1 MSNEDDFVD
10 IEDIEINNDDVGSE
24 KENKKQNLQDNGFEE
39 NIQENIEKVNENKKE
54 EDNNNEKIEYKDI
67 EKNLLINNEN
77 NQENKNIE
85 NDVKFDNPNVEYDNN
100 HQNYKEVSPP
110 KNDFQQPIIKKK
122 NTFNTFDNSIHI
134 HNPVPLS
141 KMQLAENK
149 YYKIKEELNK
159 KYFNTITPENPEDID
174 NSVIESKKYKEMISY
189 LEQLNE
195 VLTEI
200 LKSSRIQQKE
210 AEKLKKKT
218 VQKTPEQIYQEQQK
232 MNDNQEKMIEVYR
245 KQLNSLQNRLNQVS
259 KENFMEELVEKN
271 RKLDEEIEKIKITNK
286 KLNNEQKL
294 NEIVIS
300 KQNKNEQEDKANMLL
315 KRMNMDYSKLIREN
329 EKLSKKI
336 DECKTKENE
345 NENKIKQLQEF
356 VDKLRTIAKDMY
368 NITDYENVKM
378 EEKNE
383 KKKEEARNQ
392 YKKRIEILK
401 KKKESNIHKYQQ
413 EIAINQKK
421 ITNLQ
426 KELLDVEKE
435 LNIEQQN
442 KNKRL
447 GIPTPPNK
455 NNLEENIMNTN
466 LNNDLNSNN
475 KNESDEKSENVN
487 INNEIKEIKRCEDGS
502 FENIMSNEET
512 NNINLHINTNMN
524 NIKEPNGKE
533 IFDAKDLSNIN
544 PMNAMNEIS
553 VDVPFVENEDKKN
566 KKPEFLDE
574 GFDDKIKKE
583 EKEENE
589 EKDDKGEEID
599 KNVEEREEKEE
610 EKRSEDEKD
619 EEKKQEEEKVQMLND
634 IIKNEPK
641 DEDIELEQL
650 EEFQI

>member
-10 IEDIEINNDDVGSE
+10 IEDIEINNDDI
-24 KENKKQNLQDNGFEE
+24 ENKNLIQNLNEE
-39 NIQENIEKVNENKKE
+39 NNENIEENIEKDIENKN
-54 EDNNNEKIEYKDI
+54 EDNNNENIVNQ
-67 EKNLLINNEN
+67 EKEEHLINNN
-77 NQENKNIE
+77 KDNQENQEKNNIE
-85 NDVKFDNPNVEYDNN
+85 KDANDINDNPENENDININ
-100 HQNYKEVSPP
+100 RKNKEINPS
-110 KNDFQQPIIKKK
+110 KNDSQPIIKKK
-122 NTFNTFDNSIHI
+122 NTFNTADNSIHI

-159 KYFNTITPENPEDID
+159 KYFSTNIQDNPEDID
-174 NSVIESKKYKEMISY
+174 NSIIESKKYKEMISY
-189 LEQLNE
+189 LEQLND

-210 AEKLKKKT
+210 AEKLKKKA

-232 MNDNQEKMIEVYR
+232 MNDNQEKMIEVYK
-245 KQLNSLQNRLNQVS
+245 KQLTSLQNRINQVS
-259 KENFMEELVEKN
+259 KENFMEDLIERNK
-271 RKLDEEIEKIKITNK
+271 KLDEEIEKIKITNK

-300 KQNKNEQEDKANMLL
+300 KQNKNEQEDKANILL
-315 KRMNMDYSKLIREN
+315 KRMNMDFNKLQREN

-336 DECKTKENE
+336 EECKLKESE

-383 KKKEEARNQ
+383 KKKEETRNQ

-421 ITNLQ
+421 IANLQ
-426 KELLDVEKE
+426 KQLFEIEKE
-435 LNIEQQN
+435 LDIEQEN

-447 GIPTPPNK
+447 GIPTPPKK
-455 NNLEENIMNTN
+455 NNLEEIILNTN
-466 LNNDLNSNN
+466 LNDNNINTNNNTNN
-475 KNESDEKSENVN
+475 KIENEEKIENY
-487 INNEIKEIKRCEDGS
+487 NNKEIKRCEDGS
-502 FENIMSNEET
+502 FENIISNEET
-512 NNINLHINTNMN
+512 NNILN
-524 NIKEPNGKE
+524 NNKEANGKE

-553 VDVPFVENEDKKN
+553 VEVPFVENEDKKN
-566 KKPEFLDE
+566 KKPEFLDD
-574 GFDDKIKKE
+574 GFEDKIKKE
-583 EKEENE
+583 D
-589 EKDDKGEEID
+589 KDDKGMEID
-599 KNVEEREEKEE
+599 KNEEEEKEE
-610 EKRSEDEKD
+610 KKLEDEIGEEKKKD
-619 EEKKQEEEKVQMLND
+619 EEKIKILNN
-634 IIKNEPK
+634 IINNEPK
-641 DEDIELEQL
+641 DEDIEIEQL

>member
-10 IEDIEINNDDVGSE
+10 IEDIQINNDNEVE
-24 KENKKQNLQDNGFEE
+24 NENKEQNINDE
-39 NIQENIEKVNENKKE
+39 NNESIHENIEKGDENKHEYKE
-54 EDNNNEKIEYKDI
+54 NVMETNKKIEENI
-67 EKNLLINNEN
+67 LNNN
-77 NQENKNIE
+77 NQENDNIE
-85 NDVKFDNPNVEYDNN
+85 KGNTKENQNLENDNISLNQKN
-100 HQNYKEVSPP
+100 KEIIST
-110 KNDFQQPIIKKK
+110 KSDFQSLIKKK
-122 NTFNTFDNSIHI
+122 NTFNTNDNSIHI

-159 KYFNTITPENPEDID
+159 KYFNNPSFDSVEDTQPLENSIL
-174 NSVIESKKYKEMISY
+174 ESKKYKEMISY
-189 LEQLNE
+189 LEQLND

-210 AEKLKKKT
+210 AEKTKKKT

-232 MNDNQEKMIEVYR
+232 MNDNQEKMIEVYK
-245 KQLNSLQNRLNQVS
+245 KQLASLQNRVNQVS
-259 KENFMEELVEKN
+259 KDNFMEELVEKN
-271 RKLDEEIEKIKITNK
+271 KRLEEEIEKIRITNK

-315 KRMNMDYSKLIREN
+315 KRMNMDYTKLVREN

-336 DECKTKENE
+336 EEYKNKEND

-368 NITDYENVKM
+368 NITDYENVKI

-383 KKKEEARNQ
+383 KKKEETRIQ

-413 EIAINQKK
+413 EIAMNQKK

-426 KELLDVEKE
+426 KQLIEVEKE
-435 LNIEQQN
+435 LEIEQAN

-447 GIPTPPNK
+447 GIPMPSK
-455 NNLEENIMNTN
+455 ENVEDNGV
-466 LNNDLNSNN
+466 LNNNMNN
-475 KNESDEKSENVN
+475 MND
-487 INNEIKEIKRCEDGS
+487 INNNEEKIEQNNKEIKRSEDGS
-502 FENIMSNEET
+502 YENIISNEET
-512 NNINLHINTNMN
+512 NNINGNNT
-524 NIKEPNGKE
+524 KEANGKE

-553 VDVPFVENEDKKN
+553 VDVPFVENEEKKN

-574 GFDDKIKKE
+574 GFDDKKKE
-583 EKEENE
+583 ENV
-589 EKDDKGEEID
+589 EKDDKGMEID
-599 KNVEEREEKEE
+599 NNEEDKKSKNENEEEQKKEE
-610 EKRSEDEKD
+610 EKI
-619 EEKKQEEEKVQMLND
+619 QILNN
-634 IIKNEPK
+634 IINNEPK
-641 DEDIELEQL
+641 DEDIEIDQL